1 MFQQKEMTTEIY
13 IKFRRFLDTK
23 INDIQKYYFI
33 MASDQ
38 DNPKLL
44 FYISIIDRDSLSKKI
59 TINFDIDGSV
69 YEINNQISD
78 KIITDIKEY
87 FHDNLVDK
95 IIKEIKIVI

>member
-33 MASDQ
+33 MTTDQ

-78 KIITDIKEY
+78 NIIKDIKEY

>member
-1 MFQQKEMTTEIY
+1 MI
-13 IKFRRFLDTK
+13 
-23 INDIQKYYFI
+23 
-33 MASDQ
+33 SDQ
-38 DNPKLL
+38 DNKKLL